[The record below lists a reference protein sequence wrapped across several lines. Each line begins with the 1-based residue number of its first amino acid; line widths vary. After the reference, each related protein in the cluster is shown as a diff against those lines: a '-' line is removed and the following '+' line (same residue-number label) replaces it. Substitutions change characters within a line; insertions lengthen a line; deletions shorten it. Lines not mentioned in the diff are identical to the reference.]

1 MILHIGYIFFSFIE
15 TFSYFILALAAVRLV
30 PQHYLKEISIVSFI
44 VAFLSFF
51 MREAVD
57 LKQIFPIIV
66 LIIFTAFQLLVVKAP
81 FWWGLIIAFST
92 YVLFFIIQTG
102 LLLIL
107 TNTVISLEKAQS
119 ASIDQFIGQ
128 TVTAIVIALPSL
140 YLFNKGI
147 GYSADFTKLRFS
159 LDTVIGLPL
168 CILLFAGFGYVFIQN
183 DLVMAFL
190 ALSLLVCI
198 LIYFAV
204 KKERAYDFKSG
215 K

>member
-30 PQHYLKEISIVSFI
+30 PHHYLKEISLVSFI
-44 VAFLSFF
+44 VALLSFF
-51 MREAVD
+51 MREAID

-66 LIIFTAFQLLVVKAP
+66 LIIFIAFQLLVLKAP
-81 FWWGLIIAFST
+81 FLWGLIIAIST
-92 YVLFFIIQTG
+92 YAVFFIIQTG
-102 LLLIL
+102 LLIVL

-128 TVTAIVIALPSL
+128 TVTAIVITLSSL

-147 GYSADFTKLRFS
+147 GYSAEFTKLRFS
-159 LDTVIGLPL
+159 LDTFIGLPL

-183 DLVMAFL
+183 NLGMAFL
-190 ALSLLVCI
+190 VLSLLVGL

-204 KKERAYDFKSG
+204 KKERAYDFKTG